1 MIVDFQHH
9 FTPHELMPKDLGRRK
24 VVSYDEHGAPSFILH
39 WMLFDLDEHIRMM
52 DESGI
57 DVAFLTSAAGMC
69 ADLEKSRLCNAS
81 AKKAERDYPGRFI
94 GAAHAN
100 PLGGADAFR
109 ELGRCKH
116 ELGFPGVV
124 GIVAGRLKE
133 RFTKPAFVAGFE
145 GGMGRGS
152 ARSIPGID
160 IGAIIRAAAEAKV
173 IEYGG
178 GHAMAAGFSLTS
190 AQLDGFGKFIAARFS
205 GSGPALAAANDLY
218 LDAPEFEP
226 FWAECAKLDLFVF
239 VHPALK
245 LNQTRQFDGYDTAR
259 SVGREFSLV
268 MATIRLINSGV
279 FDRHPS
285 LTIHMSHLGGGLS
298 ALLGRIRSYQDKDF
312 WGTLDN
318 ARHGMKPKKDF
329 DYYLQNNMVF
339 DTAGFCGAIGAV
351 KAALIEIPAARIV
364 FATDYPQ
371 EIRARSAVRD
381 FVKEIFA
388 LGAPGERILSGN
400 VSLLLDERAT
410 ASA

>member
-9 FTPHELMPKDLGRRK
+9 FTPHELMPRTSVAARSYPTTSTARRASSALDAVRSRRAHPHDGRVRA
-24 VVSYDEHGAPSFILH
+24 STLPFSPARPACAP
-39 WMLFDLDEHIRMM
+39 
-52 DESGI
+52 
-57 DVAFLTSAAGMC
+57 TST
-69 ADLEKSRLCNAS
+69 KSRLCNAS

-100 PLGGADAFR
+100 PLGGAEALR
-109 ELGRCKH
+109 ELARCKH

-124 GIVAGRLKE
+124 I
-133 RFTKPAFVAGFE
+133 
-145 GGMGRGS
+145 
-152 ARSIPGID
+152 
-160 IGAIIRAAAEAKV
+160 
-173 IEYGG
+173 
-178 GHAMAAGFSLTS
+178 TS
-190 AQLDGFGKFIAARFS
+190 ET
-205 GSGPALAAANDLY
+205 NDLY

-245 LNQTRQFDGYDTAR
+245 LNQTQQFDGYDTAR

-318 ARHGMKPKKDF
+318 ARHGMKPKKIS
-329 DYYLQNNMVF
+329 
-339 DTAGFCGAIGAV
+339 TTICRTTWCST
-351 KAALIEIPAARIV
+351 P
-364 FATDYPQ
+364 P
-371 EIRARSAVRD
+371 
-381 FVKEIFA
+381 
-388 LGAPGERILSGN
+388 
-400 VSLLLDERAT
+400 
-410 ASA
+410 ASAAPWAR